1 MSCRLGRP
9 FTYASPVR
17 CSRRTTQTP
26 RHFLATVVVTIFVAI
41 YVDVLL
47 SSILAAQCLPLKHT
61 YARHSLQRAAED
73 RAEWGRVGERHI
85 QERSLTRTCAEM
97 KINALEVHV
106 VRTLTQIHRQPQH
119 KLATNPQNS
128 KPQSGRLYP
137 PLPLPLPLLLP
148 LPGPAQCDPVDLA
161 CVLLSS

>member
-17 CSRRTTQTP
+17 CSRRTAQTP

-47 SSILAAQCLPLKHT
+47 SSILAALCLPPSLSHT
-61 YARHSLQRAAED
+61 HTHVTRFSEQQKTGQS
-73 RAEWGRVGERHI
+73 RAEQGERHI

-128 KPQSGRLYP
+128 KPQSGRLYLPP
-137 PLPLPLPLLLP
+137 PLPMLLP
-148 LPGPAQCDPVDLA
+148 CPAQCDPADLA

>member
-1 MSCRLGRP
+1 
-9 FTYASPVR
+9 
-17 CSRRTTQTP
+17 
-26 RHFLATVVVTIFVAI
+26 
-41 YVDVLL
+41 
-47 SSILAAQCLPLKHT
+47 
-61 YARHSLQRAAED
+61 
-73 RAEWGRVGERHI
+73 
-85 QERSLTRTCAEM
+85 M

-148 LPGPAQCDPVDLA
+148 LPGPAQYDPVDLA